1 MLPELPAGKGQCPGV
16 IVEPAGCILKR
27 ARTAQIMEA
36 VLFKQPTDFG
46 GAFGRSL
53 GGSQPPLHFWGQ
65 VIVGASAA
73 SFPNSSGANART
85 VVVRALPDEVIA
97 TAN

>member
-1 MLPELPAGKGQCPGV
+1 MSWGVRDKNLGWAGSDHQRLEQ
-16 IVEPAGCILKR
+16 IR
-27 ARTAQIMEA
+27 AYYPPTAA
-36 VLFKQPTDFG
+36 VPKSARD
-46 GAFGRSL
+46 
-53 GGSQPPLHFWGQ
+53 Q

-85 VVVRALPDEVIA
+85 VVVRAFPDDVIA

>member
-1 MLPELPAGKGQCPGV
+1 MAHWLGMSWGVRDKNLGWAGSDHQRLEQ
-16 IVEPAGCILKR
+16 I
-27 ARTAQIMEA
+27 RTYP
-36 VLFKQPTDFG
+36 PTG
-46 GAFGRSL
+46 GAEVGED
-53 GGSQPPLHFWGQ
+53 Q

-85 VVVRALPDEVIA
+85 VVVRAFPDDVIA